1 MATLRNKRKLA
12 AVSRETPKSTR
23 SGRTQN
29 ILNPEL
35 TQDYISQ
42 VSEEIEGRVT
52 KKLSKEFSRTESR
65 ILGALSKLDEF
76 FLNPQV
82 RTCSVA
88 VPGTSRSSNP
98 DNQGT
103 NEDRPSDDPGPEV
116 EFSSPHSGAE
126 TDPHMVT
133 GAQEENRYCPHI
145 VTGAQEEIRY
155 CPHMV
160 TGTTSESRQHPHMTM
175 ETQEEIPYCSTSTS
189 SGKQKKAR
197 STSQPQF
204 RSENT
209 PATLEADQILLA
221 LQQLATNSNS
231 ANFNNNISRISKLPK
246 SLTTTMPTFDGKSEK
261 FEFFEDLFQTSLKI
275 HNQLTEEDKIN
286 YFHSLMRG
294 DALQTFKNI
303 TTPSRENL
311 AEIPTVFRR
320 KYVKPQSM
328 AAANHKFQRLV
339 FNPANQKL
347 IDFLDELQ
355 KLAKDAFGVAAQE
368 IIEQFIYAKKPPHL
382 EKTINQ
388 AHLENG
394 TYKQIVSHLEREL
407 ELNSLE
413 APDEMQLNV
422 VMQQDTQQNTG
433 KPKPTCHHCK
443 KPGHYRNQCRQLKR
457 EKDQG
462 QNNTD
467 SASNNKNNNGSAPTN
482 SNPNNKAPVSNKA
495 NNTNNQRDRRPRLVF
510 PPCETCGRT
519 NHSTERCYLGANA
532 ANRPPPRNRR
542 PEGQNQAQQRNTQNN
557 SDDNVQAAAQPLN

>member
-1 MATLRNKRKLA
+1 MVTLRNKRKLA
-12 AVSRETPKSTR
+12 AVSREIPESTR
-23 SGRTQN
+23 NGRAPN
-29 ILNPEL
+29 VLDPEL
-35 TQDYISQ
+35 TQEYISQ

-76 FLNPQV
+76 LLNPQV
-82 RTCSVA
+82 RTCSVVA
-88 VPGTSRSSNP
+88 PGTSRSNNL

-116 EFSSPHSGAE
+116 EFASPISGAE
-126 TDPHMVT
+126 TNPHMVT
-133 GAQEENRYCPHI
+133 GATGEIRHNPHMVTGATGKIRHNPHI
-145 VTGAQEEIRY
+145 VTG
-155 CPHMV
+155 V
-160 TGTTSESRQHPHMTM
+160 TREFHPHLTA

-231 ANFNNNISRISKLPK
+231 VNFNNNISRISKLPK

-261 FEFFEDLFQTSLKI
+261 FELFEDLFQTSLKI

-286 YFHSLMRG
+286 YFLSLMHG

-303 TTPSRENL
+303 TSPNRENL
-311 AEIPTVFRR
+311 VEILNVFRR

-328 AAANHKFQRLV
+328 ATAKHKFQRLV
-339 FNPANQKL
+339 FNPTNQKL

-355 KLAKDAFGVAAQE
+355 KLAKDAFGVAAQA
-368 IIEQFIYAKKPPHL
+368 IIEQFIYAKMPPHL
-382 EKTINQ
+382 KKSINQ

-394 TYKQIVSHLEREL
+394 TYEQIVSHLEREL
-407 ELNSLE
+407 ELNGLE
-413 APDEMQLNV
+413 APDEMQINT
-422 VMQQDTQQNTG
+422 VMQQDTRQNPE

-457 EKDQG
+457 GKDQA

-467 SASNNKNNNGSAPTN
+467 SASTNKNNSGSAQTN
-482 SNPNNKAPVSNKA
+482 SNPNQKATVTDKA
-495 NNTNNQRDRRPRLVF
+495 NNANNQRDRKPKSVF

-542 PEGQNQAQQRNTQNN
+542 PEGQNQAQQRNIQNN
-557 SDDNVQAAAQPLN
+557 SDGNVQAAAQPLN